1 MSGEIEVIEL
11 TCLEC
16 GVKYKIS
23 FDARGHCV
31 GNSSM
36 CDNCCIELRSNGNG
50 NKIIK
55 GKVEKELAIREMC
68 RDYRPGWAI
77 TTYEEYCAG
86 RRIRYEEANEG
97 DVLCHLY

>member
-1 MSGEIEVIEL
+1 
-11 TCLEC
+11 
-16 GVKYKIS
+16 
-23 FDARGHCV
+23 
-31 GNSSM
+31 
-36 CDNCCIELRSNGNG
+36 
-50 NKIIK
+50 
-55 GKVEKELAIREMC
+55 MC